1 MTRTAAIAPRLQ
13 IELQRLAV
21 ITPPKVRFEKRTK
34 ILKGQKMLLSIIR
47 AIAAYRSYRRTQQ
60 AMALLSDRE
69 LEDIGMAR
77 PYSPRTRTE
86 RLRDELLIA

>member
-1 MTRTAAIAPRLQ
+1 
-13 IELQRLAV
+13 
-21 ITPPKVRFEKRTK
+21 
-34 ILKGQKMLLSIIR
+34 MLLSIVR
-47 AIAAYRSYRRTQQ
+47 AIAAWRSYRRTQQ

-77 PYSPRTRTE
+77 PYSPRTRAE